1 MTGRRRTMARDRLLL
16 VAAMTCTLLAPT
28 AATCQQIHGENSSF
42 VGYGVALVWGVLRG
56 PREDDTQVVLR
67 AALAGGEY
75 VAIGMEGV
83 DPFTQRREDFL
94 VMQALG
100 ERLDIRTPRSTF
112 ADFPRREIHFYTA
125 TDRDARRPSLT
136 VYFMGLP
143 DTTPEF
149 ATEAALVRYFNE
161 TIAPL
166 SSTKG
171 HTP

>member
-1 MTGRRRTMARDRLLL
+1 MARDRLLL
-16 VAAMTCTLLAPT
+16 VAAMVCTLLAPT
-28 AATCQQIHGENSSF
+28 TAKGEQIHGENSSF
-42 VGYGVALVWGVLRG
+42 VGHGVALAWGVLRG
-56 PREDDTQVVLR
+56 VREDDTQVVLR
-67 AALAGGEY
+67 VALAGGEY
-75 VAIGMEGV
+75 VAISMEGV

-125 TDRDARRPSLT
+125 TDRQARRPSLT

-149 ATEAALVRYFNE
+149 ATEVALVRYLNE
-161 TIAPL
+161 TMTPVTRA
-166 SSTKG
+166 KG